1 MNASHD
7 GPAPQPTT
15 ERYVY
20 SVPSDRNP
28 NVKYR
33 VDLVANNGAGWCQCT
48 DFATRRQP
56 NIDAG
61 LPILTPACT
70 CKHLRKTLR
79 YFVRALMP
87 ALAKHENRPAT
98 ANSSQRAPSR

>member
-33 VDLVANNGAGWCQCT
+33 VDLVANSLHMQASEKNPTLLRPGTDARSRETRKQAGNGELLAACA
-48 DFATRRQP
+48 FSL
-56 NIDAG
+56 IVAG
-61 LPILTPACT
+61 LLSFILYHA
-70 CKHLRKTLR
+70 
-79 YFVRALMP
+79 
-87 ALAKHENRPAT
+87 
-98 ANSSQRAPSR
+98 ANP